1 MLDLLDLAFLITAF
15 VTLFVVI
22 DPVGTAPVFLAL
34 TQGMSSA
41 RRRAIAIRSCLI
53 AAILL
58 ALFGVAGE
66 DFLRFIGI
74 SMPAFQI
81 AGGIL
86 LFLTALDMLFDR
98 RARRRADHASDDPAR
113 TEADDPSV
121 FPLAMPLIAG
131 PGAMATMVLLIGDAG
146 RGPHAM
152 ALVTAVMLVVI
163 LLVFLAFL
171 SSALIERLLRRTGT
185 MVLTRLFGLLLAALS
200 VQFVLNGANA
210 IGLLPPT
217 AGQF

>member
-1 MLDLLDLAFLITAF
+1 VFLDLVDIAFLITAF

-22 DPVGTAPVFLAL
+22 DPIGTAPLFLAL
-34 TQGMSSA
+34 TQGMTAA
-41 RRRAIAIRSCLI
+41 RRRAIGVRACVI

-58 ALFGVAGE
+58 ALFGIAGE

-98 RARRRADHASDDPAR
+98 RSQRRADHADESKAPL
-113 TEADDPSV
+113 ADDPSV

-131 PGAMATMVLLIGDAG
+131 PGAMATMVLLIGETG
-146 RGPHAM
+146 RSLEGM
-152 ALVTAVMLVVI
+152 ALITGVMLVVVALVLVSF
-163 LLVFLAFL
+163 LLA
-171 SSALIERLLRRTGT
+171 APIERLLGRTGT
-185 MVLTRLFGLLLAALS
+185 MVMTRLFGLLLAALS
-200 VQFVLNGANA
+200 VQFVLNGASA
-210 IGLLPPT
+210 IGILPVV
-217 AGQF
+217 AEGL